1 MGSLKRTCKRTYN
14 LDHSF
19 FSYLSNSSCPSC
31 HPKKKYFKEIL
42 TVASFMASGAFH
54 CNLIL
59 ITPRMHD
66 ADSITYIAL
75 PVFCYFFI
83 GHLVFVSQLS
93 NLSIV
98 PRFIFLQ
105 LILASVFFITFYIH
119 YLSFFVLM
127 S

>member
-1 MGSLKRTCKRTYN
+1 
-14 LDHSF
+14 
-19 FSYLSNSSCPSC
+19 
-31 HPKKKYFKEIL
+31 
-42 TVASFMASGAFH
+42 MASGAFH

-105 LILASVFFITFYIH
+105 LILASVFFYHVLHSLLI
-119 YLSFFVLM
+119 FFCTYVLA
-127 S
+127 